1 MVVRASL
8 SSALEGASWVL
19 SWGVWVFFSVV
30 ALPAASALEGLSMR
44 GAQVVVALPAAS
56 ALEGLSMR
64 GAQVVVALPGVVVG
78 SPCRPSRYRTQ
89 ERRGPFEENGEGF
102 GVSSGV
108 GKQSMCL
115 DRGYR
120 LSGPK
125 PLQFNEESGPYYLG
139 PKPLAKFYT
148 C

>member
-1 MVVRASL
+1 
-8 SSALEGASWVL
+8 
-19 SWGVWVFFSVV
+19 
-30 ALPAASALEGLSMR
+30 
-44 GAQVVVALPAAS
+44 VVALPAAS

-139 PKPLAKFYT
+139 PKTLAKFYT